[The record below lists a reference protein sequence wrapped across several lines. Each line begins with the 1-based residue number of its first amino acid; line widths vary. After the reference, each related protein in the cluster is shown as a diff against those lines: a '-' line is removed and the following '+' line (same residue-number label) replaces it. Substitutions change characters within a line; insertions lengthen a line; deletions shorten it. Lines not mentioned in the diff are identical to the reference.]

1 MVVKASG
8 LAAGKGVI
16 VAKNKQEACQAIDD
30 ILVKK
35 TLGNAGDEIVVEE
48 LLLGEEVSVLAFT
61 DGIYILKN

>member
-1 MVVKASG
+1 M
-8 LAAGKGVI
+8 I